1 MKFTKKNQALKL
13 IEPSYLASLSSLLW
27 IALYYLPV
35 GGALLRLIL
44 PLPIILLHLRR
55 GTRTAFE
62 GLIIQFLLLLILMG
76 PIRGTLFLFP
86 YGILAFWLGWSWFKK
101 KNWWLSWSVGIILG
115 ALGFF
120 IRLFALS
127 ALVGDNLWVIITK
140 ASYGLID
147 WFIGVINW
155 FIGVFNL
162 PFSLPFPPS
171 ILIIQL
177 IAILLIIFQEMVYVL
192 TIHILAHSLFPRLNT
207 NIPDPPKIINGFV
220 DLGL

>member
-1 MKFTKKNQALKL
+1 MKLSKKNEALNI
-13 IEPSYLASLSSLLW
+13 IEPAYLASLSSLLW
-27 IALYYLPV
+27 IALYYLPI

-55 GTRTAFE
+55 GTKTAFE

-86 YGILAFWLGWSWFKK
+86 YGILAFWLGWSWFKD
-101 KNWWLSWSVGIILG
+101 KNWWLSWCVGFVLG
-115 ALGFF
+115 TLGFF
-120 IRLFALS
+120 IRVFALS
-127 ALVGDNLWVIITK
+127 TLVGDNLWIIITR

-147 WFIGVINW
+147 KFIEL
-155 FIGVFNL
+155 FNP
-162 PFSLPFPPS
+162 PFSPS
-171 ILIIQL
+171 IRIIQL
-177 IAILLIIFQEMVYVL
+177 VAILLIIFQEMVYVL
-192 TIHILAHSLFPRLNT
+192 TIHILSYSLFPRLNS